1 MKSIVMGAYPERVKL
16 VYNPYL
22 VDGLLNVIATV
33 GNQLEVTVPI
43 SSATP
48 DLLLIQ

>member
-1 MKSIVMGAYPERVKL
+1 
-16 VYNPYL
+16 
-22 VDGLLNVIATV
+22 VDEF
-33 GNQLEVTVPI
+33 EVTIQI